1 MKLFKLAL
9 AGVLMLCA
17 LSPASSKTVP
27 VQFVSGHEA
36 TFISDDPCGII
47 VQFVRKY
54 SDMRDAGTSVVISGQ
69 CVSACTLLLG
79 ILRPEK
85 MCVMPEA
92 ILGFHSASTITRE
105 PGKKDVI
112 EHAPEA
118 SDLVFQMYP
127 ARVRNYLATQGWVG
141 ANSHP
146 DVIWVRGAQLRKFIR
161 PCTEV
166 DLS

>member
-1 MKLFKLAL
+1 MKFLKLAL

-17 LSPASSKTVP
+17 LSPASAKDVP
-27 VQFVSGHEA
+27 VQFVSGHKA
-36 TFISDDPCGII
+36 TFISEDPGGVI

-54 SDMRDAGTSVVISGQ
+54 SDMRDAGTNVVISGQ

-85 MCVMPEA
+85 FCVMPEA

-105 PGKKDVI
+105 PGKNDVI
-112 EHAPEA
+112 EHAPEI

-127 ARVRNYLATQGWVG
+127 ARVRSYLTTQGWVG
-141 ANSHP
+141 ANPHP
-146 DVIWVRGAQLRKFIR
+146 DVIWVRGSKLRKLVR
-161 PCTEV
+161 PCTKV